1 MSVSHLSDGL
11 QPPSLW
17 RLAQCVRPHQDQWP
31 QREAPPDLERFE
43 RALPEHGMAIER
55 DLLADE
61 RSREEVA
68 ADEVTVEGVSSRRS
82 LESTQPYLS
91 AAGPITVRRHLS
103 RPAGRRTKSMGP
115 LERRAGIVQGLWT
128 PTAARQ
134 GACGMAHVTSRE
146 SAMVFE
152 ELGGM
157 PPSVSPLDR
166 LPQTLSARFAA
177 HREGWEGD
185 VRARETVP
193 EAAGVLAVSLDG
205 VMAPMAKAAPDQ
217 GVQTAQTEPEAP
229 AAGDAPGKRHAR
241 EAGCGTVT
249 LYDAEGKRLSTVRY
263 GRRPE
268 EKNATVCAQL
278 DAACQRIV
286 ALRPDL
292 QVVKLADGAE
302 EHGRFLDQLDLGL
315 RVAEQAQVAPGSI
328 TDFSHGADHVQQ
340 ACEVI
345 WGAGSVDSQAAFARL
360 RTRRKEDAPGVDKL
374 SGRLR

>member
-1 MSVSHLSDGL
+1 
-11 QPPSLW
+11 
-17 RLAQCVRPHQDQWP
+17 
-31 QREAPPDLERFE
+31 
-43 RALPEHGMAIER
+43 
-55 DLLADE
+55 
-61 RSREEVA
+61 
-68 ADEVTVEGVSSRRS
+68 
-82 LESTQPYLS
+82 
-91 AAGPITVRRHLS
+91 
-103 RPAGRRTKSMGP
+103 
-115 LERRAGIVQGLWT
+115 
-128 PTAARQ
+128 
-134 GACGMAHVTSRE
+134 MAHVTSRE

-166 LPQTLSARFAA
+166 LPQTLSARLAA

-249 LYDAEGKRLSTVRY
+249 LYDAEGKRLSTGRY

-268 EKNATVCAQL
+268 ETNATLCAQL

-374 SGRLR
+374 IGRLR